1 MPWTSIAAV
10 AMGLCTARPAA
21 AAATFFTD
29 PVAFQAAAGTTAA
42 QGFETPFAS
51 GPSVN
56 FTAFTVAETSADAFL
71 RQSLAP
77 LMATDGVASLEFRSD
92 GPSTVTFTFASPVT
106 AFGITINSF
115 GNTGPGILNVITNVG
130 MTTAMMLGQSPP
142 QLAPLNEIFFGVV
155 NVDEPFTTVTFTTT
169 STNDIMTFDG
179 ASYSTATVVPEPASA
194 GLLGVGGIALSVL
207 LRRRRRRVRVVVQR
221 ERWQR
226 FTGK

>member
-10 AMGLCTARPAA
+10 AMGFSTARPVAA
-21 AAATFFTD
+21 VPTFFTD
-29 PVAFQAAAGTTAA
+29 PVAFQAAAGTTAS

-51 GPSVN
+51 GPNVS
-56 FTAFTVAETSADAFL
+56 FTGFTVAEASAESFL

-77 LMATDGVASLEFRSD
+77 LMATDGLASLEFRSD
-92 GPSTVTFTFASPVT
+92 GPSNVVFTFSSPVT

-115 GNTGPGILNVITNVG
+115 GNTGPGTLSVMTNVG
-130 MTTAMMLGQSPP
+130 MTAAQMLAQSPP

-179 ASYSTATVVPEPASA
+179 ASFSTAAAVPEPSAA
-194 GLLGVGGIALSVL
+194 GLGALAAAIATVWGAV
-207 LRRRRRRVRVVVQR
+207 RRRKLGLCFPR
-221 ERWQR
+221 
-226 FTGK
+226 